1 MSGLLSWLLACAH
14 PGKAPTGEVAEPE
27 AEGERLVGVMST
39 LTFARRLEDG
49 TTWGFDLDGRVS
61 DNSDAEG
68 CNKEDLYT
76 PEGTAGVDSAF
87 SAMMPI
93 LEATEAGALEGLVA
107 DSIANGQLLI
117 LVELSGVQDRL
128 QDDCVQMRV
137 LRGKGSPM
145 VGTDGLLLESQT
157 YEVADAS
164 QLSECAPIV
173 DGHVE
178 GGPFDLELP
187 MQVLDVELN
196 FEIKEARVRID
207 LSDEGLGWGY
217 FGGPVLTTEITDI
230 VNEEEDLGDIRDLV
244 VNLVE
249 SSADLQPG
257 ADGQCGALS
266 IVFEFNSAEA
276 FLWESEP

>member
-1 MSGLLSWLLACAH
+1 MVACAE
-14 PGKAPTGEVAEPE
+14 PQKTPVENGADSEESGEH
-27 AEGERLVGVMST
+27 LVGVLST

-68 CNKEDLYT
+68 CNKEDLVT

-117 LVELSGVQDRL
+117 LVELSGVDDRIE
-128 QDDCVQMRV
+128 DDCVQMRV
-137 LRGKGSPM
+137 LRGTGSPM

-164 QLSECAPIV
+164 HISGCAPIV

-178 GGPFDLELP
+178 AGPFDLELP

-196 FEIKEARVRID
+196 FKIEEARLRID
-207 LSDEGLGWGY
+207 LSEEGLGWGY

-249 SSADLQPG
+249 SSADLQPA
-257 ADGQCGALS
+257 ADGACEALS
-266 IVFEFNSAEA
+266 IVFEFNSTEA